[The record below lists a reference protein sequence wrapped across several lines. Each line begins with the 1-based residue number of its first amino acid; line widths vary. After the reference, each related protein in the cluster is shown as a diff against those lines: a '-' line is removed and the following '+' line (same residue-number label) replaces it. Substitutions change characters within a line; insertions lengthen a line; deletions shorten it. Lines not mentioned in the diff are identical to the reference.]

1 MADPTSHLP
10 QMAHLQGQESLLFID
25 IVGLVQK
32 CFFYR
37 LNWWRMKEDNLRS
50 QKNAFWACEF
60 LENFTIGIVLS
71 QKNQLTPKRAVKVEC
86 FTQLYFFLN

>member
-1 MADPTSHLP
+1 
-10 QMAHLQGQESLLFID
+10 
-25 IVGLVQK
+25 
-32 CFFYR
+32 
-37 LNWWRMKEDNLRS
+37 MKEDNLRS